1 MESLQTRLTSKNGH
15 KSSVVVFFIL
25 YSLVD
30 SVCTTVPSFQL
41 IHTHVGLVLVF
52 PSTSICDYLGVH

>member
-1 MESLQTRLTSKNGH
+1 MGILQTRLASKNGH
-15 KSSVVVFFIL
+15 KSSVVVFCVL
-25 YSLVD
+25 HSVVD

-52 PSTSICDYLGVH
+52 PFTSICDYLVVH